1 MRPNA
6 TLINKVAHIG
16 MQDPYRNTIEKPTAL
31 LKLLLM
37 MTNFFILLR
46 PLKRL
51 LVIYCNEAY
60 YKSWL
65 SIGTNWYHSELSEVP
80 YSTNNKRVEII
91 CINTVF
97 RIGSSIFLKGLNF
110 AIILSRMTGQIG
122 FARGSL
128 APFQSQLGRRQIV
141 LLWFCRAP
149 KKATP
154 TGS

>member
-1 MRPNA
+1 
-6 TLINKVAHIG
+6 
-16 MQDPYRNTIEKPTAL
+16 MQDPYLNTIEKPTAL

-65 SIGTNWYHSELSEVP
+65 SIGTNWYHSEFP
-80 YSTNNKRVEII
+80 YSTNNKWVEVC
-91 CINTVF
+91 CISTVF
-97 RIGSSIFLKGLNF
+97 WIGSSNFLKGLNF

>member
-1 MRPNA
+1 MKISIDFSGGCV
-6 TLINKVAHIG
+6 TLVNNLTVNNIN
-16 MQDPYRNTIEKPTAL
+16 QSLPSNQ
-31 LKLLLM
+31 
-37 MTNFFILLR
+37 F
-46 PLKRL
+46 
-51 LVIYCNEAY
+51 
-60 YKSWL
+60 KS
-65 SIGTNWYHSELSEVP
+65 
-80 YSTNNKRVEII
+80 
-91 CINTVF
+91 
-97 RIGSSIFLKGLNF
+97 LNF